1 MGPDD
6 TSTPQPDTDSL
17 RMMRRTFVGASVAV
31 SGAVAALGLLDG
43 CSTDSDVSAPQ
54 RHRCGVPVAIANAV
68 YNATGR
74 RITDLPVTIEQLL

>member
-6 TSTPQPDTDSL
+6 TSTPQPDTASL
-17 RMMRRTFVGASVAV
+17 RMKRRTFVGASVGV
-31 SGAVAALGLLDG
+31 GGAVAAMGRQ
-43 CSTDSDVSAPQ
+43 PQ
-54 RHRCGVPVAIANAV
+54 RHRCGVPGAIANAV